1 MKRRLFCCTLAAVF
15 AGCTASPVH
24 YHTLMPTKPLV
35 ERSPRPPADF
45 VLNVMPVTVPPSLDQ
60 AFLAIRRGKTEIA
73 FLDDERWAS
82 PLASEIRAAL
92 SAALSAGLQTED
104 VAGLAPGS
112 AQRIATVKI
121 EIRRL
126 DVWPGNRVELRA
138 AWRVTFSDRK
148 QSALT
153 CVTELQQPTR
163 ATDYGGIVQ
172 DQQAV
177 ILQLADVIEAKV
189 LGFERVDDCL
199 AARQTFRPRSRA
211 FYHEAVPAP
220 PECD

>member
-126 DVWPGNRVELRA
+126 DAWPGNRVELRA
-138 AWRVTFSDRK
+138 AWRVTFSDRE